1 MADCIKKILEIYDNS
16 EDTKYFILIK
26 LMRDLKE
33 NSSNILK
40 IRDCL
45 LLLINLSFDL
55 GCPDNFNKK
64 GIIVHQLSR
73 EEKNYMCNL
82 LKSEFNN
89 Y

>member
-16 EDTKYFILIK
+16 ETTKYFILIK

-45 LLLINLSFDL
+45 LLLINLCFDL
-55 GCPDNFNKK
+55 RCSDDFNNK
-64 GIIVHQLSR
+64 GKSVHQLS
-73 EEKNYMCNL
+73 EKEKSQMCKL
-82 LKSEFNN
+82 LQIEINN
-89 Y
+89 

>member
-16 EDTKYFILIK
+16 EVTKYFILIK

-45 LLLINLSFDL
+45 LLLINLCFDL
-55 GCPDNFNKK
+55 GCPDDFNNK
-64 GIIVHQLSR
+64 GKIVRQLS
-73 EEKNYMCNL
+73 EKEKSQMCKI
-82 LKSEFNN
+82 LKIELNN
-89 Y
+89 

>member
-64 GIIVHQLSR
+64 GKIVHLIT
-73 EEKNYMCNL
+73 
-82 LKSEFNN
+82 NN
-89 Y
+89 RRS

>member
-1 MADCIKKILEIYDNS
+1 MADCIKKILKIYDKS
-16 EDTKYFILIK
+16 EVTKYFILIK

-64 GIIVHQLSR
+64 GKIVHQLSR

-89 Y
+89 

>member
-1 MADCIKKILEIYDNS
+1 MADCIKKILEIYDSS
-16 EDTKYFILIK
+16 EVTKYFILIK

-45 LLLINLSFDL
+45 LLVINLCFDL
-55 GCPDNFNKK
+55 GCPDNYNNKGK
-64 GIIVHQLSR
+64 IIHQLSR
-73 EEKNYMCNL
+73 KEKNTMRTL

-89 Y
+89 